1 MLSIIISSYQQ
12 QYYHQLVKNISETI
26 GTDFRYEIIQ
36 IWNPN
41 MMSITKAYNL
51 GASKAQFENLL
62 FLHEDLIFHTKDWGA
77 KLIKHFYIPNVG
89 ILGLAG
95 SNYVPAAPC
104 SWTVTEKYNFIN
116 ILQGNKNNQE
126 VILLNTTQANINP
139 VFAVDGVFL
148 AIKKEIYNLFKFDED
163 IAGFHGYDLDFSLRV
178 SKKRQNFIIDNIL
191 IEHFSKGNPDKKWFD
206 TNVLIKQKLGADFH
220 KKKDRDTE
228 KKIFLF
234 FLHGY
239 FKYYPINIKN
249 IVFTLQFFPMKS
261 LIFKDY
267 FSIAKKYVNYIK
279 YSSQINKKN
288 KGV

>member
-77 KLIKHFYIPNVG
+77 KLIKHFSIPNVG

-148 AIKKEIYNLFKFDED
+148 AIKKEIYNLFKFNED

-239 FKYYPINIKN
+239 FGYYPINIKN